1 MPDKLLPCP
10 FCGSSV
16 TVANVARPWQT
27 DAWAVTCE
35 KCYQR
40 FFFRD
45 TEKEAVELWNTRPA
59 DSTLRSACRALVEK
73 WPDETEVIGGLGA
86 SYAWRRAMN
95 KCADELEA
103 ALGDKHAN

>member
-59 DSTLRSACRALVEK
+59 DSALRSACRALVEK
-73 WPDETEVIGGLGA
+73 WRDRSRRHWLRVSGGWGL
-86 SYAWRRAMN
+86 
-95 KCADELEA
+95 CAVELEA
-103 ALGDKHAN
+103 ALKEAEYEAK